1 LPTTQL
7 PLRFPRSL
15 RIMEG
20 ITRSASC
27 IYCQQPYQRE
37 PRERRPVVSDHA
49 LLCAST
55 CCDYT
60 PTLRLFSVLLL
71 FSDSHI
77 PLSRPLLLCRFTHAF
92 TRPAAG
98 VRSSWRL
105 RVRMAH
111 LHARAAQR
119 CAPNPRT
126 NCLKTQSRS
135 SCFQPQQQVERFL
148 VHIVWAKMRP
158 QCIAARATGPSA
170 TIAAPLPT
178 AKVQ

>member
-1 LPTTQL
+1 
-7 PLRFPRSL
+7 
-15 RIMEG
+15 MEA

-37 PRERRPVVSDHA
+37 PRERRPVVCVHA

-92 TRPAAG
+92 TRPAVG
-98 VRSSWRL
+98 VRSSWQV
-105 RVRMAH
+105 RVRMVH

-135 SCFQPQQQVERFL
+135 SCFQPQQQVEHFL
-148 VHIVWAKMRP
+148 VTFVRVKMRP
-158 QCIAARATGPSA
+158 PCIAARATGRSA

>member
-1 LPTTQL
+1 MH
-7 PLRFPRSL
+7 R
-15 RIMEG
+15 
-20 ITRSASC
+20 ASTASNRTDGSRASGGQW
-27 IYCQQPYQRE
+27 Y
-37 PRERRPVVSDHA
+37 VSTAA

-60 PTLRLFSVLLL
+60 PTLSLFSVLSLHSL
-71 FSDSHI
+71 TS
-77 PLSRPLLLCRFTHAF
+77 PLSRRILLCRFTHAF
-92 TRPAAG
+92 TRPAVG
-98 VRSSWRL
+98 VRSSWQV
-105 RVRMAH
+105 RVRMVH

-126 NCLKTQSRS
+126 NCLKMQSRS
-135 SCFQPQQQVERFL
+135 SCFQPQQQVEHFL
-148 VHIVWAKMRP
+148 VTFVRVKMRP

>member
-1 LPTTQL
+1 
-7 PLRFPRSL
+7 
-15 RIMEG
+15 MEA

-37 PRERRPVVSDHA
+37 PRERRPVVSVHRA
-49 LLCAST
+49 AACLRRPLLH
-55 CCDYT
+55 
-60 PTLRLFSVLLL
+60 PNLRLFSVLAPR
-71 FSDSHI
+71 SHI
-77 PLSRPLLLCRFTHAF
+77 PLLPRTLLLCRFTHAF

-98 VRSSWRL
+98 VRSSWRV

-119 CAPNPRT
+119 CVPNPRT
-126 NCLKTQSRS
+126 NCLKMQSRS

-148 VHIVWAKMRP
+148 VKIVWAKMRP
-158 QCIAARATGPSA
+158 PCIAARATGPSA

>member
-1 LPTTQL
+1 
-7 PLRFPRSL
+7 
-15 RIMEG
+15 MEG

-37 PRERRPVVSDHA
+37 PRERRPVVRVRA
-49 LLCAST
+49 LLRVCA
-55 CCDYT
+55 CCDCT
-60 PTLRLFSVLLL
+60 PTLSLFSVLSLHSL
-71 FSDSHI
+71 TS

-92 TRPAAG
+92 TRPAVG
-98 VRSSWRL
+98 VRSSWQV
-105 RVRMAH
+105 RVRMVH

-126 NCLKTQSRS
+126 NCLKMQSRS

-148 VHIVWAKMRP
+148 VQIVWAKMRP
-158 QCIAARATGPSA
+158 QCIAARATGRSA
-170 TIAAPLPT
+170 TIAAPAST